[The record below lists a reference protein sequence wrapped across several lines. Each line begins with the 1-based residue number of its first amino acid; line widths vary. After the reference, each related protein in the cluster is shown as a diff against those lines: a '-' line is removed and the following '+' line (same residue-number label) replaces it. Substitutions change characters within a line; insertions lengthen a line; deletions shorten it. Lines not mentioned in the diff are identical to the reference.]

1 MNEKSEQDDIPA
13 RSIESNFCFAA
24 DVHAIALRDSRDST
38 ELAIIIGRSDDST
51 CIRDAAG
58 AASDQSALSLRM
70 HHSILLLKAFC
81 CRLRHLQQGHGPRL
95 VLASTRYS

>member
-13 RSIESNFCFAA
+13 RSIETNFCFAA

-38 ELAIIIGRSDDST
+38 ESAIIIGRSDDST

-58 AASDQSALSLRM
+58 AASDQSALS
-70 HHSILLLKAFC
+70 SECTTQSFC
-81 CRLRHLQQGHGPRL
+81 SRRSAVGFAICNRVMAP
-95 VLASTRYS
+95 SSF